1 VSSRCRRQNSTYPFI
16 PAETRAVLI
25 GGGCDASGHGSCQ
38 DLSCYVFGVAAVH
51 LLTCPFIPA
60 ETREVLIRG
69 CFDASGH
76 VHARTFHV
84 T

>member
-1 VSSRCRRQNSTYPFI
+1 MSSRCRRQNSTYPFI

-51 LLTCPFIPA
+51 LPYLPVY
-60 ETREVLIRG
+60 TRGDKGSADTGVL
-69 CFDASGH
+69 
-76 VHARTFHV
+76 
-84 T
+84 